1 MQQLLRGKS
10 KSTVTAQP
18 LAPVSATTKTNRWTD
33 RGYAVLF
40 LGPSL
45 LVLGVFVFWPMLK
58 TIYLSFFLTDTYGRA
73 TVFTGI
79 SNYVGVLTDP
89 AYLSSL
95 GETLLYVLAVT
106 GLTIGLGLV
115 LAVTAN
121 QQLKGISFFKTLFS
135 STMGISVSVAA
146 IFWLFAFNP
155 SVGVFAQIAQV
166 LHLPE
171 INWLADPHYA
181 LLAVIMTTVW
191 MNLGFTFL
199 ILFGAL
205 QQVPSSLYEAAD
217 IAGVPGRIQ
226 LFKVT
231 LPLISPT
238 LFFVATV
245 TLIDAFK
252 SFGLIDLMT
261 AGGPSNATNLLVY
274 RVYQDA
280 FLNGNVGQASTESV
294 ILTAIIAV
302 ITLIQFKL
310 FGKRVTY

>member
-10 KSTVTAQP
+10 KSTITAQP
-18 LAPVSATTKTNRWTD
+18 LAPVSATTKTSRWTD
-33 RGYAVLF
+33 RSYAVLF

-45 LVLGVFVFWPMLK
+45 LVLSVFVFWPMLK

-95 GETLLYVLAVT
+95 GATLLYVLAVT

-155 SVGVFAQIAQV
+155 LLGC
-166 LHLPE
+166 LLK
-171 INWLADPHYA
+171 LLRHY
-181 LLAVIMTTVW
+181 T
-191 MNLGFTFL
+191 
-199 ILFGAL
+199 
-205 QQVPSSLYEAAD
+205 
-217 IAGVPGRIQ
+217 
-226 LFKVT
+226 
-231 LPLISPT
+231 
-238 LFFVATV
+238 
-245 TLIDAFK
+245 
-252 SFGLIDLMT
+252 
-261 AGGPSNATNLLVY
+261 Y
-274 RVYQDA
+274 RK
-280 FLNGNVGQASTESV
+280 
-294 ILTAIIAV
+294 LT
-302 ITLIQFKL
+302 
-310 FGKRVTY
+310 G